1 MSRANPGR
9 LSSRVGSYS
18 YRIVVLVSRAQYEFR
33 NSQIVSMRKSAFHFR
48 RASGIGFLGLL
59 ISLAS
64 SLATEPPRAT
74 AAYTSTDPKIDG
86 SLDEA
91 LWGRAS
97 AIPAPAGETRFLWN
111 EKGVYVAF
119 RGVEKTPVMGHA
131 KEGESLHE
139 EDAFELF
146 LDQRDDH
153 RQFFEVQIDPAG
165 RVFVKNHI
173 LTAEP
178 RLTEEGRLTPEFGAS
193 ELWRYVIPPPEGFL
207 SASRLD
213 RETGEWTVE
222 MFLPASFVN
231 HRDGGAPLSPRTWRI
246 HLVRNNWDLPKGGAG
261 RQLVSISWA
270 PVLEKHAHISP
281 TRMGWLE
288 LKARD

>member
-1 MSRANPGR
+1 MSLGVPPS
-9 LSSRVGSYS
+9 L
-18 YRIVVLVSRAQYEFR
+18 F
-33 NSQIVSMRKSAFHFR
+33 MPKSAFQLR
-48 RASGIGFLGLL
+48 RTRSLVLL
-59 ISLAS
+59 LLLAV
-64 SLATEPPRAT
+64 AAVRAEEPPKAT
-74 AAYTSTDPKIDG
+74 AEYAAIEPQIDG
-86 SLDEA
+86 ALDDA
-91 LWGRAS
+91 AWSGAKV
-97 AIPAPAGETRFLWN
+97 IQAPAGETRFLWN

-119 RGVEKTPVMGHA
+119 RGIEKNPVMGHA

-146 LDQRDDH
+146 LDQRGDH
-153 RQFFEVQIDPAG
+153 RQFYEIQIDPAG
-165 RVFVKNHI
+165 RVFVKTHI

-207 SASRLD
+207 SASRLN

-231 HRDGGAPLSPRTWRI
+231 RRENGAPLTPRTWRI
-246 HLVRNNWDLPKGGAG
+246 HLVRNNWDLPKGGEG

-281 TRMGWLE
+281 TRMGYLE
-288 LKARD
+288 LKKNSDGK

>member
-1 MSRANPGR
+1 MPK
-9 LSSRVGSYS
+9 
-18 YRIVVLVSRAQYEFR
+18 F
-33 NSQIVSMRKSAFHFR
+33 AFHLSQTR
-48 RASGIGFLGLL
+48 NLALAGLL
-59 ISLAS
+59 LA
-64 SLATEPPRAT
+64 LAPVRAEEPPRAT
-74 AAYTSTDPKIDG
+74 AEYTASAPRIDG
-86 SLDEA
+86 SLDDAAWNEA
-91 LWGRAS
+91 QV
-97 AIPAPAGETRFLWN
+97 INAPAGETRFLWN

-146 LDQRDDH
+146 LDQRGDH

-178 RLTEEGRLTPEFGAS
+178 RLTQEGRLTPEFGAS

-207 SASRLD
+207 SASTLD
-213 RETGEWTVE
+213 RQTGEWTVE
-222 MFLPASFVN
+222 MFFPASFVN

-246 HLVRNNWDLPKGGAG
+246 HLVRNNWDLAKGGEG

-281 TRMGWLE
+281 TRMGYLE
-288 LKARD
+288 LKKTSDGK

>member
-1 MSRANPGR
+1 MP
-9 LSSRVGSYS
+9 
-18 YRIVVLVSRAQYEFR
+18 
-33 NSQIVSMRKSAFHFR
+33 KSVFHFR
-48 RASGIGFLGLL
+48 QTRSLALAGLL
-59 ISLAS
+59 
-64 SLATEPPRAT
+64 LATGPVRAEEPPRAT
-74 AAYTSTDPKIDG
+74 AEYVAIDPKVDG
-86 SLDEA
+86 VLEDA
-91 LWGRAS
+91 VWGKAS
-97 AIPAPAGETRFLWN
+97 VINAPAGETRFLWN

-146 LDQRDDH
+146 LDQRGDH
-153 RQFFEVQIDPAG
+153 RQFYEVQIDPAG
-165 RVFVKNHI
+165 RVFVKTHI

-207 SASRLD
+207 SASRLN

-231 HRDGGAPLSPRTWRI
+231 RRDDGAPLTPRTLRI
-246 HLVRNNWDLPKGGAG
+246 HLVRNNWDLAKGEEG

-281 TRMGWLE
+281 TRMGYLE
-288 LKARD
+288 LKKPSEAK

>member
-1 MSRANPGR
+1 MP
-9 LSSRVGSYS
+9 
-18 YRIVVLVSRAQYEFR
+18 
-33 NSQIVSMRKSAFHFR
+33 KSAFYLR
-48 RASGIGFLGLL
+48 QTQSLALLGLL
-59 ISLAS
+59 LAVS
-64 SLATEPPRAT
+64 PVRAEEPPRAT
-74 AAYTSTDPKIDG
+74 AEYTAIEPRIDG
-86 SLDEA
+86 ALDDEA
-91 LWGRAS
+91 WGKALL
-97 AIPAPAGETRFLWN
+97 IPAPAGETRFLWN

-146 LDQRDDH
+146 LDQRGDH
-153 RQFFEVQIDPAG
+153 RQFYEVQIDPAG
-165 RVFVKNHI
+165 RVFVKTHI

-178 RLTEEGRLTPEFGAS
+178 RLTEEGRLTPDFVRS
-193 ELWRYVIPPPEGFL
+193 ELWRYEIPPPEGFL

-213 RETGEWTVE
+213 RQTGEWTAE

-231 HRDGGAPLSPRTWRI
+231 RRDDGAPLTPRTWRI
-246 HLVRNNWDLPKGGAG
+246 HLVRNNWDLPKGEEG

-281 TRMGWLE
+281 TRMGYLE
-288 LKARD
+288 LKKNSDGK